1 MVIKSYDA
9 KKIGPTKFDSFYRKI
24 VSTVEETLNQ
34 EGLILLAG
42 NHWFSGTERK
52 EGYNYMTYHHNSGS
66 SVVITD
72 GRAIFGGNV
81 NILGSDN
88 AVDTAKKTLD
98 KLAGKDFKIEETH

>member
-9 KKIGPTKFDSFYRKI
+9 KKIGQTKFDSFYRKM
-24 VSTVEETLNQ
+24 VSTVEGILNQ
-34 EGLILLAG
+34 GGLISLAG
-42 NHWFSGTERK
+42 NHWFSSTEK
-52 EGYNYMTYHHNSGS
+52 EEGHNYVLYHHNSGS

-72 GRAIFGGNV
+72 GRAIFWGNV
-81 NILGSDN
+81 NILGSNN